1 MGHVVTQL
9 EKRGGQ
15 AGFTLVEVL
24 IAIIVLA
31 IGLLGMLGATASVI
45 RTLGES
51 DREIA
56 AAYYA
61 HQRLEQLE
69 ALGCDAVSN
78 GSEVQEGLY
87 SLSWTVDG
95 TVTTPVRH
103 ITLTSTYPLAVGRS
117 RTDTLE
123 KALTCLR

>member
-1 MGHVVTQL
+1 MGHVVTRI
-9 EKRGGQ
+9 EKPERQ

-24 IAIIVLA
+24 IAIVVLA

-69 ALGCDAVSN
+69 ALGCDGVGN

-87 SLSWTVDG
+87 NLAWTVDG